1 MDALQARRLSWRCRR
16 GMLEL
21 DLLLAGLAA
30 RLAAGEDVEQ
40 AEALLA
46 CDDSR
51 LWEVLVAG
59 SRPADREFADLAG
72 RLRQDS
78 GCIAGDG
85 GRRE

>member
-21 DLLLAGLAA
+21 DLLLAGLAE
-30 RLAAGEDVEQ
+30 RLAAGEAIEQ

-46 CDDSR
+46 CDDDK

-59 SRPADREFADLAG
+59 SRPADPDFSCLAG
-72 RLRQDS
+72 RLR
-78 GCIAGDG
+78 G
-85 GRRE
+85 GANAIFRNEGEV